1 MNHHLDTYK
10 LMGIEQR
17 GAKVGCSGTM
27 NNLLID
33 RMVTEDWHR
42 GKRNLSMAWVDV
54 AKAYDSIDHE
64 WLDEM
69 MILHRFLT
77 WLKNVTSKLSAS
89 WNTRIQCKT
98 DKGDETSDVIRFRSG
113 LSQGD
118 VLCPRLFTLCM
129 NPVAWMLK
137 ATEGYKLSRPI
148 GSKITDLLY
157 IDDLKIFAASQT
169 KLATVMK
176 STQTAMKDMGLRWNP
191 KKCSVLHVKRGVQQ
205 EDNDSIK
212 LDESVV
218 IQSLKQQS
226 HYKSLGVLENI
237 KRMDLL
243 AFESASK
250 EYLKR
255 LSVIWSS
262 PLSDVNKVTALNQY
276 AFPLLSY
283 LMPTQRWPMS
293 ELQRIN
299 REVRK
304 VKVENGGK
312 HPTGSSALL
321 YVPRAVGGRGMKSVE
336 TAYKVTKIKT
346 ALKIQGSTYPTVK
359 LVKNWDENSARSKGR
374 HSTLEDA
381 VKYARE
387 FGLDLDLTK
396 PNTTCQVVCTGDEI
410 IDNKIPDTLKNAITS
425 RLQQEVM
432 DQKWQGE
439 ITAARWKDQDLS
451 LKECYTWLKGWKAAP
466 THTIAGIEELHQQ
479 LLPTKIYHQKKT
491 EFKTDDIMCGMFG
504 EKPESLAHVLAGCSV
519 LAQTK
524 YLSIHNAALKIP
536 FFEML
541 NDMELIEST
550 PPWYSPVQPKPVYQN
565 DRAEAYWD
573 VPVYE
578 HYNFRTA
585 VIVPKNAEFFKLV
598 IKA

>member
-1 MNHHLDTYK
+1 M
-10 LMGIEQR
+10 
-17 GAKVGCSGTM
+17 
-27 NNLLID
+27 
-33 RMVTEDWHR
+33 
-42 GKRNLSMAWVDV
+42 
-54 AKAYDSIDHE
+54 
-64 WLDEM
+64 
-69 MILHRFLT
+69 
-77 WLKNVTSKLSAS
+77 
-89 WNTRIQCKT
+89 
-98 DKGDETSDVIRFRSG
+98 
-113 LSQGD
+113 
-118 VLCPRLFTLCM
+118 
-129 NPVAWMLK
+129 
-137 ATEGYKLSRPI
+137 SREVYNK
-148 GSKITDLLY
+148 KITTQSNWMNQLL
-157 IDDLKIFAASQT
+157 SN
-169 KLATVMK
+169 
-176 STQTAMKDMGLRWNP
+176 RP
-191 KKCSVLHVKRGVQQ
+191 
-205 EDNDSIK
+205 
-212 LDESVV
+212 
-218 IQSLKQQS
+218 
-226 HYKSLGVLENI
+226 LGVLENI
-237 KRMDLL
+237 KQKDVL
-243 AFESASK
+243 AFERASK
-250 EYLKR
+250 EYLKG

-262 PLSDVNKVTALNQY
+262 PLSDVNKVTASNQY
-276 AFPLLSY
+276 AFPLISY

-293 ELQRIN
+293 KLQRIN

-304 VKVENGGK
+304 VIVENGGK

-336 TAYKVTKIKT
+336 TVYKVTKIKT
-346 ALKIQGSTYPTVK
+346 ALKIQGSTDPTVK
-359 LVKNWDENSARSKGR
+359 LVKNSARSKGR

-410 IDNKIPDTLKNAITS
+410 IDNKIPDTLKNAITC

-491 EFKTDDIMCGMFG
+491 GFNTTDDIMCRMCG

-573 VPVYE
+573 VPVYAE
-578 HYNFRTA
+578 STVVKSNRVNVRLVDKEKKDVLLVEMTCRWIGNRVKIETEKTTKYAPLRWEMEDRYPGYVVKQINI
-585 VIVPKNAEFFKLV
+585 IVDVLGGYRLQVRNKMKELFGEKRARECLMKM
-598 IKA
+598 